1 MTTALTASPVRR
13 VSYSF
18 SLDAAY
24 AACLAAA
31 ADGTWHIESW
41 SLRPDAS
48 GALPAPRRLAARPE
62 RLHTQ
67 LVALSDG
74 SVVACRHEPGRHEI
88 VVIGGPDGSDGGDG
102 NDRTDRTDRTDG
114 SDRTDGPGGS
124 DPGDSRGTGERHV
137 ATVRSPGLR
146 LLPYLGADGLALALG
161 TDTTPTTTVWRV
173 PVDGGA
179 LEVVAELPGL
189 FGGGVWLDPAGRR
202 LALDAV
208 RDGRVKSAVLDLDT
222 AEATPLLEMAEHSND
237 RLQLCD
243 PASGLLIISSDAP
256 GHDRL
261 GWIRLP
267 PDPAEPPGR
276 VRFPETV
283 HLPNTTVRPVAIAPD
298 GVRVAL
304 QLDRGATSRLAVW
317 GPEAGTLLDVMMP
330 EGCLGG
336 VARWTRKGL
345 HIPFSAPDLPGS
357 LATVL
362 PERPGR
368 WNVAGAGGVRGR
380 GSRTARAMQAA
391 QGPRSPEEEQDA
403 HPGQAVISPRT
414 DETAAPDGVPE
425 AAPTAQSVAAV
436 APVSAQRWTRPPT
449 SVGETI
455 WKPPQLEIASDESA
469 PEARKFGSSDES
481 PWHSAHLELLVGDD
495 GPIESI
501 VYGGL
506 DWRAA
511 EHVVIALHGG
521 PAAAWRF
528 EFSPVL
534 QHFAAHGIAV
544 VAPNQRGS
552 IGYGESYASCLHG
565 AWGGPDLDDVTAI
578 VRTLASERAA
588 AGRALPALFGTSY
601 GAYLALLAACTTPAA
616 WSCVLAIAPFMSGPR
631 LIAEASLPVRAL
643 MTRLGGDVELGDALG
658 PRDVLRLSEGI
669 RAPLLFVH
677 GDRDDVI
684 PVGQSRAL
692 RHRLLQIGRAEGRDF
707 RYLELPGQGHEVFAG
722 DGAPELY
729 TRLTEFLRTGRV

>member
-1 MTTALTASPVRR
+1 MTTALAAAPVRR

-18 SLDAAY
+18 SPDAAF

-31 ADGTWHIESW
+31 PNGTWHIETW
-41 SLRPDAS
+41 SLRADAH
-48 GALPAPRRLAARPE
+48 GTLPAPRRLSTRPE
-62 RLHTQ
+62 RLHSQ
-67 LVALSDG
+67 LLALSDG
-74 SVVACRHEPGRHEI
+74 SVLVCRHEPGRHEI
-88 VVIGGPDGSDGGDG
+88 VVVGGPLAGGAAGAADAG
-102 NDRTDRTDRTDG
+102 AEAAGPADRADAAAR
-114 SDRTDGPGGS
+114 
-124 DPGDSRGTGERHV
+124 ERHV
-137 ATVRSPGLR
+137 ATVRGPGLR
-146 LLPYLGADGLALALG
+146 LLPWLGDDGLALALG

-173 PVDGGA
+173 PVDGGP
-179 LEVVAELPGL
+179 LVTVAELPGL
-189 FGGGVWLDPAGRR
+189 FAGGVWLDQAGRR

-222 AEATPLLEMAEHSND
+222 ARISPLLEMAEHSND

-243 PASGLLIISSDAP
+243 PASGLLVISSDAP

-267 PDPAEPPGR
+267 ADPAEPPGQ

-298 GVRVAL
+298 GARVAL

-317 GPEAGTLLDVMMP
+317 GPEEGTLLDVMMP

-336 VARWTRKGL
+336 VARWTRTGL

-362 PERPGR
+362 PERQGR
-368 WNVAGAGGVRGR
+368 WHAAGPGGVRPG
-380 GSRTARAMQAA
+380 TTPAEAA
-391 QGPRSPEEEQDA
+391 
-403 HPGQAVISPRT
+403 
-414 DETAAPDGVPE
+414 AAPE
-425 AAPTAQSVAAV
+425 AG
-436 APVSAQRWTRPPT
+436 RPDSEST
-449 SVGETI
+449 
-455 WKPPQLEIASDESA
+455 WKPPQLEIASDA
-469 PEARKFGSSDES
+469 SSFVPRGPRGPAAS
-481 PWHSAHLELLVGDD
+481 PWRNAHVELLVGED

-501 VYGGL
+501 VYGGP
-506 DWRAA
+506 DWRSADR
-511 EHVVIALHGG
+511 VVIALHGG

-528 EFSPVL
+528 EFSPVF

-552 IGYGESYASCLHG
+552 TGYGDSYAACLHG

-578 VRTLASERAA
+578 VRTLTAERAA
-588 AGRALPALFGTSY
+588 AGRTLPALFGTSY
-601 GAYLALLAACTTPAA
+601 GAYLALLAACTTPTA
-616 WSCVLAIAPFMSGPR
+616 WSCVLAIAPFLSGPR

-643 MTRLGGDVELGDALG
+643 MTRLGGDTELSDALG
-658 PRDVLRLSEGI
+658 PRDVLRLCDGI

-692 RHRLLQIGRAEGRDF
+692 RHRLLRIGRAEGHDF
-707 RYLELPGQGHEVFAG
+707 RYLELPGRGHEVFAG

-729 TRLTEFLRTGRV
+729 TRLTAFLGTGRV